1 MTEVDVVGYI
11 VAGAVGVIGF
21 FLKRTMTRL
30 DTTEKDVQTI
40 KENYVKENDHK
51 ESLQKIDEDIK
62 EVKKDIRII
71 NDKFLTK
78 EMNKDNIKQKLY
90 AQNFKSNNG
99 LVLRTINILRYQ
111 YHKLSDIEKVLE
123 DEGIERWEFIDAVN
137 YLSLSGYIKMKIIG
151 EQTIIEEISQYHD
164 YTDLEAKLSAKGI
177 KLLSGSIVDE
187 DVEV

>member
-11 VAGAVGVIGF
+11 VAGAVGVIEKKK
-21 FLKRTMTRL
+21 KRTMTRL

-78 EMNKDNIKQKLY
+78 DDFFREQRKTEKQ
-90 AQNFKSNNG
+90 
-99 LVLRTINILRYQ
+99 
-111 YHKLSDIEKVLE
+111 LE
-123 DEGIERWEFIDAVN
+123 
-137 YLSLSGYIKMKIIG
+137 KIIS
-151 EQTIIEEISQYHD
+151 I
-164 YTDLEAKLSAKGI
+164 
-177 KLLSGSIVDE
+177 LLKSEG
-187 DVEV
+187 

>member
-78 EMNKDNIKQKLY
+78 DDFFREQRKTEKQLEKIMSILL
-90 AQNFKSNNG
+90 KS
-99 LVLRTINILRYQ
+99 
-111 YHKLSDIEKVLE
+111 
-123 DEGIERWEFIDAVN
+123 EG
-137 YLSLSGYIKMKIIG
+137 
-151 EQTIIEEISQYHD
+151 
-164 YTDLEAKLSAKGI
+164 
-177 KLLSGSIVDE
+177 
-187 DVEV
+187 

>member
-78 EMNKDNIKQKLY
+78 DDFFREQRKTEKQLEKIVSILL
-90 AQNFKSNNG
+90 KS
-99 LVLRTINILRYQ
+99 
-111 YHKLSDIEKVLE
+111 
-123 DEGIERWEFIDAVN
+123 EG
-137 YLSLSGYIKMKIIG
+137 
-151 EQTIIEEISQYHD
+151 
-164 YTDLEAKLSAKGI
+164 
-177 KLLSGSIVDE
+177 
-187 DVEV
+187 

>member
-1 MTEVDVVGYI
+1 
-11 VAGAVGVIGF
+11 
-21 FLKRTMTRL
+21 
-30 DTTEKDVQTI
+30 
-40 KENYVKENDHK
+40 
-51 ESLQKIDEDIK
+51 
-62 EVKKDIRII
+62 
-71 NDKFLTK
+71 
-78 EMNKDNIKQKLY
+78 MNKDKIKQKLY